1 MTWLKWSSHEIPPKN
16 PIPSIHS
23 FYWAGIV
30 GGVTSCVNP
39 IATNHAH
46 SCDHSTRPTV
56 RKIIFA
62 RISVTLVSQA
72 SQQSTAMLAAHTHSH
87 RCNFPAQLSVCS
99 LPRNSYSSLPQV
111 NAFLV
116 PSLSLLTLAGDSC
129 KYGFDYTGRFKRE
142 LWLRSKQSIN
152 VNSTER
158 NFFSALTL

>member
-72 SQQSTAMLAAHTHSH
+72 SQQNRAMLAADTRSH

-99 LPRNSYSSLPQV
+99 FPAITIPACHRSMHFLFLLSLCSRLLAIAAYVALITLEGSNGSCGSGRNS
-111 NAFLV
+111 
-116 PSLSLLTLAGDSC
+116 
-129 KYGFDYTGRFKRE
+129 
-142 LWLRSKQSIN
+142 QS
-152 VNSTER
+152 T
-158 NFFSALTL
+158 